1 MIQWSALKMILPVGM
16 DWSGQKNSTLPGQTL
31 VVLSTHSACL
41 VVISTRRCVP
51 SSQLW
56 TSKIILKQIALI
68 VLNIVPISILPKEH
82 PQFLDDKQIQSCN
95 LGSWKTENFITFK
108 WTWDF
113 RQWCNRCTWSSQPP
127 QVPKGFADSTPAVH
141 VCASEALAK
150 AKVMPN
156 KIHFILKVIENG
168 ILQNAG
174 KWGMGMKFW
183 LCHLWGL
190 LVISCHKFMAQ
201 KKIA

>member
-56 TSKIILKQIALI
+56 TSKIILQQIALI

-108 WTWDF
+108 WI
-113 RQWCNRCTWSSQPP
+113 WSFTMVQSLYLIFTASAGTQRVCRFNTCSTRLCLGGFGKCQSDSQ
-127 QVPKGFADSTPAVH
+127 
-141 VCASEALAK
+141 
-150 AKVMPN
+150 
-156 KIHFILKVIENG
+156 
-168 ILQNAG
+168 
-174 KWGMGMKFW
+174 
-183 LCHLWGL
+183 
-190 LVISCHKFMAQ
+190 
-201 KKIA
+201 